1 VGIGSETCA
10 LADLMADGS
19 PKHIFTYLQLRQI
32 IQDEVFHLG
41 FQLPRCH
48 PPEGGYN
55 WTPPITDY
63 IATVPTLSILGE
75 EEAEEFD
82 L

>member
-10 LADLMADGS
+10 LADLTADGT
-19 PKHIFTYLQLRQI
+19 PKHIFTYLQLRQM

-41 FQLPRCH
+41 FPLPRCH
-48 PPEGGYN
+48 PLEGGYN

-63 IATVPTLSILGE
+63 IATVPSLSILGE
-75 EEAEEFD
+75 EESEEFD